1 MIPLKLLTI
10 QREREREREREQ
22 IRKKIKRL
30 EKKSNRTPE
39 EEAELE
45 NLRARLRELEQNQEE
60 KPVNYLP
67 WIIGG
72 SVLVI
77 GVIIIWLVIS
87 NQKKREK

>member
-1 MIPLKLLTI
+1 MI
-10 QREREREREREQ
+10 EREREREQ
-22 IRKKIKRL
+22 IRRKIKRL
-30 EKKSNRTPE
+30 ERKTNRTPE

-45 NLRARLRELEQNQEE
+45 NLRNKLKELENNTEN

-77 GVIIIWLVIS
+77 GIIIIWLVIS
-87 NQKKREK
+87 NQNKKRTSY